1 MKVLIIDD
9 DQIDTLSIV
18 RTLKNTDLP
27 LAAIET
33 ADTGVKGLEL
43 ALQHQFDVILL
54 DYQLP
59 PTDGFE
65 LLIELRAKND
75 FSTSIVM
82 LSHND
87 DEDIALKCIE
97 SGAQDFI
104 LKSEVTAVRLRRA
117 IVIAS
122 ERHQLEQQVLE
133 THTELKRL
141 AERDSL
147 TGLNN
152 RHFFEERLTKKLLS
166 AAKDNSSFV
175 LMLIDVD
182 KFKDVNDRHG
192 HVLGDGALKE
202 VASKLNRCVGYN
214 DILCRLG
221 GDEFALLF
229 PIGNNK
235 QYVQQMVNRLMSEF
249 SSSICVDEESLDLTV
264 SVGIASFP
272 ECASN
277 SIELRKCADIA
288 LYRAKE
294 KGRNQAQFYSKAF
307 HEQMNRRAELERHLK
322 KALVKSEMELYYQ
335 PQFNADMKLIGAEAL
350 LRWKHPKLGMI
361 PPDSFIPVAEE
372 TGMIVDIGFW
382 VIGTALKQLQ
392 YWLNEKTLR
401 DDFTLAINL
410 SPSQLTDQFLAKKVK
425 NLLNTYGI
433 PASRVEFEITES
445 NLISGEWAS
454 EALQKISDLGVK
466 VAVDDF
472 GTGYSSL
479 SHLKDYTIDVI
490 KIDRSFVERVEL
502 TKPRQL
508 FTAIC
513 AFSHSLEYDTVA
525 EGIET
530 EIHDAICKE
539 VGVTRLQGFYY
550 SKPLP
555 VMTFES
561 KYLYAS

>member
-9 DQIDTLSIV
+9 DTVDTLSIV

-27 LAAIET
+27 LAVIET
-33 ADTGVKGLEL
+33 ADTGAKGLKL
-43 ALQHQFDVILL
+43 ALQQQFDVILL

-59 PTDGFE
+59 STDGFE

-87 DEDIALKCIE
+87 DEEIALKCIE

-104 LKSEVTAVRLRRA
+104 MKSEVTAVRLRRA

-133 THTELKRL
+133 THIELKRL
-141 AERDSL
+141 AESDSL

-166 AAKDNSSFV
+166 AAQESSSFA
-175 LMLIDVD
+175 LMLIDID
-182 KFKDVNDRHG
+182 RFKDVNDRYG
-192 HVLGDGALKE
+192 HVLGDRVLKE
-202 VASKLNRCVGYN
+202 VADKLNRCVGHN
-214 DILCRLG
+214 DIICRLG

-235 QYVQQMVNRLMSEF
+235 QYVQQLVNRLLSEF
-249 SSSICVDEESLDLTV
+249 RSSMCVDGEFLDLTI
-264 SVGIASFP
+264 SMGIASFP

-307 HEQMNRRAELERHLK
+307 HDQMNRRAELERGLK
-322 KALVKSEMELYYQ
+322 QALVKNEMELYYQ
-335 PQFNADMKLIGAEAL
+335 PQFNVDMKLIGAEAL
-350 LRWKHPKLGMI
+350 LRWKHPELGMV
-361 PPDSFIPVAEE
+361 PPDNFIPVAEE

-382 VIGTALKQLQ
+382 VIETALKQLQ
-392 YWLNEKTLR
+392 SWLNNKMLTE
-401 DDFTLAINL
+401 DFTLAINL
-410 SPSQLTDQFLAKKVK
+410 SPRQLTDRFLAKKVK
-425 NLLNTYGI
+425 HLLEVYGI
-433 PASRVEFEITES
+433 PASKVEFEITES
-445 NLISGEWAS
+445 NLISGQWAS
-454 EALQKISDLGVK
+454 EALSKISELGVK

-490 KIDRSFVERVEL
+490 KIDRSFVESIER

-513 AFSHSLEYDTVA
+513 AFSHSLKYETVA
-525 EGIET
+525 EGVET
-530 EIHDAICKE
+530 DIHDAICKE
-539 VGVTRLQGFYY
+539 VGVKRLQGYYY

-555 VMTFES
+555 VPIFERQ
-561 KYLYAS
+561 YFCVA